1 METLQEMLQI
11 ASIAIEHGIKQT
23 DAIFGLMYLEMLSVM
38 AGIPDLLPIASEIIQ
53 WPNENPDVIRAV
65 NSIIKEVCDT
75 YHRYRNTRAKPR
87 NRRHTTYHRIGT
99 PPAFCYHLT
108 ITAKDRPM
116 TAAAATAI
124 PIDTFDDILSALER
138 NPALADRMRQHILTQ
153 ELQALP
159 AAFARMQDDIVDI
172 KALLAQVVER
182 QDRAEADIVDIK
194 ALLAQVVER
203 QDRAD
208 ADIAELKAGQAR
220 LEAGQTRMET
230 DIADLQAG
238 QARME
243 TDIAELKAGQRQT
256 NSRLGNL
263 TGSVYEQ
270 RIVRRFRSIARRH
283 LDINDAQVLQA
294 TGQPHAPELKAA
306 TDHAE
311 DQNLIDYD
319 EMEALDEADIIAS
332 GRRRNGSPVFVV
344 VEVSETA
351 DDNDIDRAE
360 ERAAIL
366 QRATQQASVA
376 VVIGKDISDTNRQ
389 RAARQEV
396 NVIILGEK

>member
-1 METLQEMLQI
+1 
-11 ASIAIEHGIKQT
+11 
-23 DAIFGLMYLEMLSVM
+23 
-38 AGIPDLLPIASEIIQ
+38 
-53 WPNENPDVIRAV
+53 
-65 NSIIKEVCDT
+65 
-75 YHRYRNTRAKPR
+75 
-87 NRRHTTYHRIGT
+87 
-99 PPAFCYHLT
+99 
-108 ITAKDRPM
+108 M
-116 TAAAATAI
+116 TAAATAI

-159 AAFARMQDDIVDI
+159 AAFARMQADIVDI

-208 ADIAELKAGQAR
+208 ADIVELKAGQAR
-220 LEAGQTRMET
+220 LEAGQTRMESDIAALQAGQARMETDIAALQAGQARMET
-230 DIADLQAG
+230 DIADLKAGQARMETDIADLKAG

-243 TDIAELKAGQRQT
+243 TDIAELKTGQARMETDIADLQAGQRQT

-283 LDINDAQVLQA
+283 LDINDVQVLQA
-294 TGQPHAPELKAA
+294 TGHPYAPELKAA

-319 EMEALDEADIIAS
+319 EMETLDEADIIAS

-351 DDNDIDRAE
+351 DDNDIDRAQ

-366 QRATQQASVA
+366 QRATQQAAVA

-389 RAARQEV
+389 RADQQEV
-396 NVIILGEK
+396 AVIILGEK

>member
-1 METLQEMLQI
+1 
-11 ASIAIEHGIKQT
+11 
-23 DAIFGLMYLEMLSVM
+23 
-38 AGIPDLLPIASEIIQ
+38 
-53 WPNENPDVIRAV
+53 
-65 NSIIKEVCDT
+65 
-75 YHRYRNTRAKPR
+75 
-87 NRRHTTYHRIGT
+87 
-99 PPAFCYHLT
+99 
-108 ITAKDRPM
+108 M
-116 TAAAATAI
+116 TAAAATTI
-124 PIDTFDDILSALER
+124 PIDTFEDILSALER
-138 NPALADRMRQHILTQ
+138 NPDLADQMRQHILTQ

-182 QDRAEADIVDIK
+182 QGRAEADIV
-194 ALLAQVVER
+194 
-203 QDRAD
+203 
-208 ADIAELKAGQAR
+208 ELKAGQAR
-220 LEAGQTRMET
+220 LE
-230 DIADLQAG
+230 
-238 QARME
+238 
-243 TDIAELKAGQRQT
+243 AGQRQT

-294 TGQPHAPELKAA
+294 TGQPYAPELKAA

-396 NVIILGEK
+396 DVIILGEK